1 MALVVFHNIKQ
12 AEANALSRSAVLSNR
27 QIVRAA
33 GVALLGFLASGVLG
47 IVRTSIINS
56 TFGAGAAL
64 DAFTTAQRIPELIF
78 VLVAGGALGSSFIP
92 VFARYLRNED
102 DSQAWRLASAAI
114 TLSSLAAA
122 FLSVIVV
129 IFAPWIVSVV
139 LAPGQSAD
147 VQPLTV
153 SLIRIM
159 MLTPFIFSISGLMMG
174 ILQTY
179 GNFVLPSLAI
189 SMNSIGQI
197 FGALVL
203 AHLLPPLT
211 GTVAQVGT
219 SNVYGLAWGAVVSA
233 LLHLA
238 IQLPGLRAIKTQSL
252 KVRFLLDWH
261 APGLR
266 EVLLMM
272 GPRVLG
278 LGVAQINFIV
288 NTNFASRMI
297 EGSQA
302 VLTTAWTLMF
312 TILGVIGQSIGT
324 AVFPTLSALAAEGN
338 MEGYQDRLARAL
350 RSVIFLALP
359 ATIGLIILGGP
370 FISLLFQRNSWTA
383 EDTAGTAWALAFFSI
398 GITGHASLEVL
409 SRAFYALED
418 SRTPVI
424 IGVMSLVANIL
435 LSIVFIQFIGD
446 PASLARG
453 PFAGLALAN
462 SVTTLLEALALW
474 ALLRRRVGGALK
486 DGYLLDGILRTAAAS
501 VIMLIVI
508 LVLSTVLADRVS
520 MGLVG
525 IIGTV
530 VGGGAFFA
538 STTALKMEE
547 TNTVLGII
555 ARRLKRS

>member
-1 MALVVFHNIKQ
+1 M
-12 AEANALSRSAVLSNR
+12 SRSAAVLTNR

-33 GVALLGFLASGVLG
+33 GIALLGFLASGVLG
-47 IVRTSIINS
+47 IVRTAIVNS

-64 DAFTTAQRIPELIF
+64 DAFSTAQRIPEAIF

-92 VFARYLRNED
+92 VFARYLRND
-102 DSQAWRLASAAI
+102 DDTRAWRLASAAI

-122 FLSVIVV
+122 VLSLVV
-129 IFAPWIVSVV
+129 FIFAPWVIEA
-139 LAPGQSAD
+139 LAPGQ
-147 VQPLTV
+147 VPVVRELTI
-153 SLIRIM
+153 SLVRIM

-197 FGALVL
+197 IGALVI
-203 AHLLPPLT
+203 AHILPPLT
-211 GTVAQVGT
+211 GTVAQVG
-219 SNVYGLAWGAVVSA
+219 SANVYGLAWGAVLSA
-233 LLHLA
+233 VLHLL
-238 IQLPGLRAIKTQSL
+238 IQLPGLRAIQTQAP
-252 KVRFLLDWH
+252 KVRFLLDWRVE
-261 APGLR
+261 GVR
-266 EVLLMM
+266 EVVLMM

-278 LGVAQINFIV
+278 LGVAQLNFFV
-288 NTNFASRMI
+288 NVNFASRMI
-297 EGSQA
+297 VGSQA

-324 AVFPTLSALAAEGN
+324 AVFPTLSAFAADGN
-338 MEGYQDRLARAL
+338 MEGYNDRLARAL

-359 ATIGLIILGGP
+359 ATVGLIVLGGP
-370 FISLLFQRNSWTA
+370 FVGLLFQRNNWTA

-418 SRTPVI
+418 SKTPVF
-424 IGVMSLVANIL
+424 IGVLSLVANIV

-462 SVTTLLEALALW
+462 SVTTLVEAVVLW
-474 ALLRRRVGGALK
+474 ALLRRRIGTGR
-486 DGYLLDGILRTAAAS
+486 DSYLLDGILRTAAATGG
-501 VIMLIVI
+501 MLVI
-508 LVLSTVLADRVS
+508 LVLFTSLIGDTLNYG
-520 MGLVG
+520 MVG
-525 IIGTV
+525 IIGGV
-530 VGGGAFFA
+530 LGAAVFLGG
-538 STTALKMEE
+538 STALKMEE
-547 TNTVLGII
+547 TSTVLGMIL
-555 ARRLKRS
+555 RRIKRS

>member
-1 MALVVFHNIKQ
+1 
-12 AEANALSRSAVLSNR
+12 LSHSAVLTNR

-47 IVRTSIINS
+47 IIRTSIVNS
-56 TFGAGAAL
+56 TFGAGMAL
-64 DAFTTAQRIPELIF
+64 DAFTTAQRIPESIF

-92 VFARYLRNED
+92 VFARYLRNEND
-102 DSQAWRLASAAI
+102 GLAWRLASASI

-122 FLSVIVV
+122 ALSLLAV
-129 IFAPWIVSVV
+129 IFAPWIVATI
-139 LAPGQSAD
+139 LAPGQAAN

-159 MLTPFIFSISGLMMG
+159 MLAPFIFSISGLMMG

-179 GNFVLPSLAI
+179 GNFILPSLAI

-197 FGALVL
+197 FGVLVL
-203 AHLLPPLT
+203 AHVLPPLT
-211 GTVAQVGT
+211 GSVAQVGNA
-219 SNVYGLAWGAVVSA
+219 NVYGLAWGAVLSA
-233 LLHLA
+233 VLHLA
-238 IQLPGLRAIKTQSL
+238 VQLPGLRAIKTQSP
-252 KVRFLLDWH
+252 KVRFLLDWRT
-261 APGLR
+261 PGLR

-278 LGVAQINFIV
+278 LGVAQLNFIV
-288 NTNFASRMI
+288 NTNFASRMVA
-297 EGSQA
+297 GSQA

-338 MEGYQDRLARAL
+338 MEGYQDRLTRAL

-359 ATIGLIILGGP
+359 ATIGLIVLGGP
-370 FISLLFQRNSWTA
+370 FIALLFQRNSWTA
-383 EDTAGTAWALAFFSI
+383 EDTAGTAWALAFYAI

-446 PASLARG
+446 PASLAQG

-462 SVTTLLEALALW
+462 SLTTLAEAGTLW
-474 ALLRRRVGGALK
+474 LLLQRRIGKPK
-486 DGYLLDGILRTAAAS
+486 DRYLLDGILRTGAATS
-501 VIMLIVI
+501 VMLIVI
-508 LVLSTVLADRVS
+508 LPFRLLTSDGLG

-525 IIGTV
+525 L
-530 VGGGAFFA
+530 VGAGLGAAVFFG
-538 STTALKMEE
+538 SSMALKMEE
-547 TNTVLGII
+547 TRTVLGMIL
-555 ARRLKRS
+555 RRLKRS

>member
-1 MALVVFHNIKQ
+1 M
-12 AEANALSRSAVLSNR
+12 SRSAVLSNR

-47 IVRTSIINS
+47 IIRTSIINS

-64 DAFTTAQRIPELIF
+64 DAFNSAQRIPEAIF

-92 VFARYLRNED
+92 VFARYLRSD
-102 DSQAWRLASAAI
+102 DDAHAWRLASATM

-122 FLSVIVV
+122 ILSLIVV
-129 IFAPWIVSVV
+129 ILAPWIVSNV
-139 LAPGQSAD
+139 LASGQPAD

-159 MLTPFIFSISGLMMG
+159 MITPFIFSISGLMMG

-203 AHLLPPLT
+203 AHILPPLT
-211 GTVAQVGT
+211 GSVAQVGNA
-219 SNVYGLAWGAVVSA
+219 NVYGLAWGAVLSA
-233 LLHLA
+233 VLHLA
-238 IQLPGLRAIKTQSL
+238 IQLPGLRAIQTQFP
-252 KVRFLLDWH
+252 KVRVLFDWRT
-261 APGLR
+261 PGLR
-266 EVLLMM
+266 EVLLLM

-278 LGVAQINFIV
+278 LGMAQLNFIV
-288 NTNFASRMI
+288 NTNFASRMV
-297 EGSQA
+297 EGSLT

-338 MEGYQDRLARAL
+338 MDGYKDRLARAL

-359 ATIGLIILGGP
+359 ATVGLIILGGP
-370 FISLLFQRNSWTA
+370 FVALLFQRNSWTA

-409 SRAFYALED
+409 SRAFYALGD
-418 SRTPVI
+418 SKTPVT

-435 LSIVFIQFIGD
+435 LSVVFIQFVGD
-446 PASLARG
+446 PASLSHG
-453 PFAGLALAN
+453 SYAGLALAN
-462 SVTTLLEALALW
+462 SLTTLLEAVALW
-474 ALLRRRVGGALK
+474 FILRRRIDDLK
-486 DGYLLDGILRTAAAS
+486 DGYLIDGILRTGAATVA
-501 VIMLIVI
+501 MLVVI
-508 LVLSTVLADRVS
+508 LGFRLVAAERIS
-520 MGLVG
+520 MGWIG
-525 IIGTV
+525 IIGGV
-530 VGGGAFFA
+530 LGVAVFFGS
-538 STTALKMEE
+538 STLLKMEE
-547 TNTVLGII
+547 THTVLGII
-555 ARRLKRS
+555 LRRIRR

>member
-1 MALVVFHNIKQ
+1 M
-12 AEANALSRSAVLSNR
+12 SRSAVLTNR

-47 IVRTSIINS
+47 IIRTSIINS
-56 TFGAGAAL
+56 TFGAGWAL

-92 VFARYLRNED
+92 VFARYLRS
-102 DSQAWRLASAAI
+102 DSDERAWRLASATI

-122 FLSVIVV
+122 ILSVVVV
-129 IFAPWIVSVV
+129 IFAPWIVAVI
-139 LAPGQSAD
+139 LAPGEPAD

-197 FGALVL
+197 IGALVL
-203 AHLLPPLT
+203 AHILPPLT
-211 GTVAQVGT
+211 GSVAQVG
-219 SNVYGLAWGAVVSA
+219 SANVYGLAWGAVLSA
-233 LLHLA
+233 VLHLA
-238 IQLPGLRAIKTQSL
+238 VQLPGLRAIQTQSPKIRL
-252 KVRFLLDWH
+252 IADWRT
-261 APGLR
+261 PGIR

-278 LGVAQINFIV
+278 LGVAQLNFIV
-288 NTNFASRMI
+288 NTNFASRMV

-338 MEGYQDRLARAL
+338 MDGYKDRLARAL

-359 ATIGLIILGGP
+359 ATVGLIILGGP
-370 FISLLFQRNSWTA
+370 FVALLFQRNSWTA
-383 EDTAGTAWALAFFSI
+383 EDTAGTAWALAFFSL
-398 GITGHASLEVL
+398 GITGHAGLEVL
-409 SRAFYALED
+409 SRAFYALGD
-418 SRTPVI
+418 TKTPVL

-435 LSIVFIQFIGD
+435 LSIIFIQFVGD
-446 PASLARG
+446 PASLAHG
-453 PFAGLALAN
+453 PYAGLALAN
-462 SVTTLLEALALW
+462 SLTTLLEALGLW
-474 ALLRRRVGGALK
+474 SVLRRRIG
-486 DGYLLDGILRTAAAS
+486 DTRDTYLLDGILRTGAATAA
-501 VIMLIVI
+501 MLVVI
-508 LVLSTVLADRVS
+508 LGFRLVLADQIS
-520 MGLVG
+520 MGLMG
-525 IIGTV
+525 I
-530 VGGGAFFA
+530 VGGGLGVAVFFGS
-538 STTALKMEE
+538 STLLKMEE
-547 TNTVLGII
+547 THTVLGMIL
-555 ARRLKRS
+555 RRIKR

>member
-1 MALVVFHNIKQ
+1 MNQ
-12 AEANALSRSAVLSNR
+12 RETQLSRSAAVLTNR

-33 GVALLGFLASGVLG
+33 GIALLGFLASGVLG
-47 IVRTSIINS
+47 IVRTSIVNS

-64 DAFTTAQRIPELIF
+64 DAFTTAQRIPEAIF

-92 VFARYLRNED
+92 VFARYLRND
-102 DSQAWRLASAAI
+102 DDKRAWQLASAAI

-122 FLSVIVV
+122 VLSLVV
-129 IFAPWIVSVV
+129 FILAPWVIEA
-139 LAPGQSAD
+139 LAPGQ
-147 VQPLTV
+147 VPVVRELTV
-153 SLIRIM
+153 SLVRIM

-197 FGALVL
+197 IGALVL

-211 GTVAQVGT
+211 GTVAQVG
-219 SNVYGLAWGAVVSA
+219 SANVYGLAWGAVLSA
-233 LLHLA
+233 VLHLA
-238 IQLPGLRAIKTQSL
+238 IQLPGLRAIQTQSP
-252 KVRFLLDWH
+252 KVRFLLDWRVD
-261 APGLR
+261 GLR
-266 EVLLMM
+266 EVMLMM

-278 LGVAQINFIV
+278 LGVAQLNFIV
-288 NTNFASRMI
+288 NTNFASRMLV
-297 EGSQA
+297 GSQA

-324 AVFPTLSALAAEGN
+324 AVFPTLATFAAEGN
-338 MEGYQDRLARAL
+338 MEGYNDRLTRAL

-359 ATIGLIILGGP
+359 ATVGLIVLGGP
-370 FISLLFQRNSWTA
+370 FVGLLFERNSWTA

-418 SRTPVI
+418 SKTPVF
-424 IGVMSLVANIL
+424 IGVLSLVANIL
-435 LSIVFIQFIGD
+435 LSIVFIRFIGD

-462 SVTTLLEALALW
+462 SVTTLVEAVALW
-474 ALLRRRVGGALK
+474 ALLRRRVGSGR
-486 DGYLLDGILRTAAAS
+486 DGYLFDGIWRTAAATGG
-501 VIMLIVI
+501 MLVI
-508 LVLSTVLADRVS
+508 LVLFTSLIGDTPNYAI
-520 MGLVG
+520 VG
-525 IIGTV
+525 I
-530 VGGGAFFA
+530 GGAVLGGAVFFGC
-538 STTALKMEE
+538 STALKMEE
-547 TNTVLGII
+547 TSLVLGMIL
-555 ARRLKRS
+555 RRIKRS

>member
-1 MALVVFHNIKQ
+1 
-12 AEANALSRSAVLSNR
+12 LSRSAVLSNR
-27 QIVRAA
+27 QIVQAA

-47 IVRTSIINS
+47 IIRTSIINS

-64 DAFTTAQRIPELIF
+64 DAFNTAQRIPEAIF

-102 DSQAWRLASAAI
+102 DGHAWRLASATI

-122 FLSVIVV
+122 ILSIIVV
-129 IFAPWIVSVV
+129 IFTPWIVSAL
-139 LAPGQSAD
+139 LATGQPAD

-174 ILQTY
+174 ILQIY
-179 GNFVLPSLAI
+179 GNFFLPSLAI

-203 AHLLPPLT
+203 AYMLPPLT
-211 GTVAQVGT
+211 GSVAQVGNA
-219 SNVYGLAWGAVVSA
+219 NVYGLAWGAVLSA
-233 LLHLA
+233 VLHLA
-238 IQLPGLRAIKTQSL
+238 IQLPGLRAIQTQSP
-252 KVRFLLDWH
+252 KVRVLFDWRT
-261 APGLR
+261 PGLR

-278 LGVAQINFIV
+278 LGMAQLNFIV
-288 NTNFASRMI
+288 NTNFASRMV
-297 EGSQA
+297 EGSLT
-302 VLTTAWTLMF
+302 VLATAWTLMF

-338 MEGYQDRLARAL
+338 MDGYKDRLARAL

-359 ATIGLIILGGP
+359 ATVGLIILGGP
-370 FISLLFQRNSWTA
+370 FIALLFQRNSWTA
-383 EDTAGTAWALAFFSI
+383 EDTAGTAWALAFFSV

-409 SRAFYALED
+409 SRAFYALGD
-418 SRTPVI
+418 SKTPVM

-435 LSIVFIQFIGD
+435 LSVVFIQFIGD
-446 PASLARG
+446 PASLAHG
-453 PFAGLALAN
+453 SYAGLALAN
-462 SVTTLLEALALW
+462 SLTTLLEALGLW
-474 ALLRRRVGGALK
+474 FILRRRIGHMK
-486 DGYLLDGILRTAAAS
+486 DGYLLDGIIRTGLATAAMLV
-501 VIMLIVI
+501 VILGFRLIV
-508 LVLSTVLADRVS
+508 ADRLS

-525 IIGTV
+525 IIGGVLGLV
-530 VGGGAFFA
+530 VFLGS
-538 STTALKMEE
+538 STLLKMEE
-547 TNTVLGII
+547 THTVLGII
-555 ARRLKRS
+555 LRRIKR

>member
-1 MALVVFHNIKQ
+1 MA
-12 AEANALSRSAVLSNR
+12 RSAVLSNR

-33 GVALLGFLASGVLG
+33 GIALLGFLASGVLG
-47 IVRTSIINS
+47 IVRTAIINS

-64 DAFTTAQRIPELIF
+64 DAFNTAQRIPELIF

-92 VFARYLRNED
+92 VFARYLRND
-102 DSQAWRLASAAI
+102 DDAQAWRLASATI

-122 FLSVIVV
+122 VLSLVV
-129 IFAPWIVSVV
+129 LILAPWIVENV
-139 LAPGQSAD
+139 LAPGQVPVVRD
-147 VQPLTV
+147 LTI

-179 GNFVLPSLAI
+179 GNFVLPSVAI

-197 FGALVL
+197 IGALVL
-203 AHLLPPLT
+203 AHILPPLT
-211 GTVAQVGT
+211 GTVAQVG
-219 SNVYGLAWGAVVSA
+219 SANVYGLAWGAVLSA
-233 LLHLA
+233 VLHLA
-238 IQLPGLRAIKTQSL
+238 VQLPGLRAVQTQSP
-252 KVRFLLDWH
+252 KIRFLMDWRVN
-261 APGLR
+261 GLR

-278 LGVAQINFIV
+278 LGVAQLNFIV

-297 EGSQA
+297 VGSQA

-338 MEGYQDRLARAL
+338 MEGYNDRLTRAL
-350 RSVIFLALP
+350 RSVIFLSLP
-359 ATIGLIILGGP
+359 ATAGLIVVGGP
-370 FISLLFQRNSWTA
+370 FVALLFQRNSWTA

-418 SRTPVI
+418 SKTPVF
-424 IGVMSLVANIL
+424 IGVLSLVANIV
-435 LSIVFIQFIGD
+435 LSMVFIQFIGD

-462 SVTTLLEALALW
+462 SVTTLVEALALW
-474 ALLRRRVGGALK
+474 ALLRRRIGGGR
-486 DGYLLDGILRTAAAS
+486 DRYLLDGIWRTAAATGA
-501 VIMLIVI
+501 MLVI
-508 LVLSTVLADRVS
+508 LVLFTSLFGNTLNDS
-520 MGLVG
+520 LVG
-525 IIGTV
+525 IIGGALGV
-530 VGGGAFFA
+530 VVFFVC
-538 STTALKMEE
+538 TTLLKMDE
-547 TNTVLGII
+547 TSTVLSMIL
-555 ARRLKRS
+555 RRIKRS

>member
-1 MALVVFHNIKQ
+1 M
-12 AEANALSRSAVLSNR
+12 SRSAVLTNR

-47 IVRTSIINS
+47 IIRTSIINS

-64 DAFTTAQRIPELIF
+64 DAFTSAQRIPEAIF

-92 VFARYLRNED
+92 VFARYLPSD
-102 DSQAWRLASAAI
+102 DDGHAWRLASATI

-122 FLSVIVV
+122 ILSIIVV
-129 IFAPWIVSVV
+129 ILAPWIVGVV
-139 LAPGQSAD
+139 LAPGQPAD

-174 ILQTY
+174 ILQTH

-203 AHLLPPLT
+203 AHVLPPLT
-211 GTVAQVGT
+211 GNVAQVGNA
-219 SNVYGLAWGAVVSA
+219 NVYGLAWGAVLSA
-233 LLHLA
+233 VLHLA
-238 IQLPGLRAIKTQSL
+238 IQLPGLRAIQTQSP
-252 KVRFLLDWH
+252 KIRVRFDLNT
-261 APGLR
+261 PGLR

-278 LGVAQINFIV
+278 LGVAQLNFIV
-288 NTNFASRMI
+288 NTNFASRMV

-302 VLTTAWTLMF
+302 ILTTAWTLMF

-338 MEGYQDRLARAL
+338 MDGYKDRLARAL

-359 ATIGLIILGGP
+359 ATVGLIILGGP
-370 FISLLFQRNSWTA
+370 FVALLFQRNSWSA

-409 SRAFYALED
+409 SRAFYALGD
-418 SRTPVI
+418 SKTPVS

-435 LSIVFIQFIGD
+435 LSIVFIQFVGD
-446 PASLARG
+446 PASLAHG
-453 PFAGLALAN
+453 SFAGLALAN
-462 SVTTLLEALALW
+462 SLTTLLEALALW
-474 ALLRRRVGGALK
+474 AVLRRRIGNMK
-486 DGYLLDGILRTAAAS
+486 DGYLIDGILRTGVATVA
-501 VIMLIVI
+501 MLAVI
-508 LVLSTVLADRVS
+508 LGFRLVAADQMS

-525 IIGTV
+525 IVGATLGIGV
-530 VGGGAFFA
+530 FLGS
-538 STTALKMEE
+538 STLLKMEE
-547 TNTVLGII
+547 THTVLGII
-555 ARRLKRS
+555 LRRIRR

>member
-1 MALVVFHNIKQ
+1 M
-12 AEANALSRSAVLSNR
+12 SRSAVLTNR

-47 IVRTSIINS
+47 IIRTSIINS

-102 DSQAWRLASAAI
+102 DGHAWRLASATI

-122 FLSVIVV
+122 ILSIIVV
-129 IFAPWIVSVV
+129 ILAPWIVGVV
-139 LAPGQSAD
+139 LAPGQPVE

-203 AHLLPPLT
+203 AHILPPLI
-211 GTVAQVGT
+211 GNVAQVGNA
-219 SNVYGLAWGAVVSA
+219 NVYGLAWGAVLSA
-233 LLHLA
+233 VLHLA
-238 IQLPGLRAIKTQSL
+238 IQLPGLRAIKTQSP
-252 KVRFLLDWH
+252 KVRFLLDWRTS
-261 APGLR
+261 GLR
-266 EVLLMM
+266 EVLLLM

-278 LGVAQINFIV
+278 LGVAQLNFIV
-288 NTNFASRMI
+288 NTNFASRMV

-338 MEGYQDRLARAL
+338 MDGYKDRLARAL

-359 ATIGLIILGGP
+359 ATVGLIILGGP
-370 FISLLFQRNSWTA
+370 FVALLFQRNSWTA

-409 SRAFYALED
+409 SRAFYALGD
-418 SRTPVI
+418 SKTPVI

-453 PFAGLALAN
+453 SYAGLALAN
-462 SVTTLLEALALW
+462 SLTTLLEALALW
-474 ALLRRRVGGALK
+474 AVLRRRIGNMK
-486 DGYLLDGILRTAAAS
+486 DSYLVDGILRTGAATG
-501 VIMLIVI
+501 VMLVVI
-508 LVLSTVLADRVS
+508 LALRVMTADR
-520 MGLVG
+520 MNFGLVG
-525 IIGTV
+525 I
-530 VGGGAFFA
+530 VGAVLGVGVFLGS
-538 STTALKMEE
+538 STLLKMEE
-547 TNTVLGII
+547 THTVLGII
-555 ARRLKRS
+555 MRRIRR

>member
-1 MALVVFHNIKQ
+1 M
-12 AEANALSRSAVLSNR
+12 SRSAVSNR

-33 GVALLGFLASGVLG
+33 SVALLGFLASGILG

-64 DAFTTAQRIPELIF
+64 DAFRAAQTIPEAIF

-92 VFARYLRNED
+92 VFARYLRND
-102 DSQAWRLASAAI
+102 DDALAWRLASATI
-114 TLSSLAAA
+114 TLSSIAAA
-122 FLSVIVV
+122 SLSLIVV
-129 IFAPWIVSVV
+129 IFAPWIVSSI
-139 LAPGQSAD
+139 LASGQPPD

-174 ILQTY
+174 ILQIH

-203 AHLLPPLT
+203 AHVLPPLT
-211 GTVAQVGT
+211 GSVAQVGN
-219 SNVYGLAWGAVVSA
+219 SNVYGLAWGAVLSA
-233 LLHLA
+233 VLHLA
-238 IQLPGLRAIKTQSL
+238 IQLPGLYAIRTKSP
-252 KVRFLLDWH
+252 KVRFLLDWRT
-261 APGLR
+261 PGLR

-278 LGVAQINFIV
+278 LGMAQLNFII
-288 NTNFASRMI
+288 NTNFASRMVQ
-297 EGSQA
+297 GSYA
-302 VLTTAWTLMF
+302 ILTTAWTLMF

-338 MEGYQDRLARAL
+338 MEGYQDRLTRAL

-359 ATIGLIILGGP
+359 ATIGLIVLGGP
-370 FISLLFQRNSWTA
+370 FVTLLFQRNSWTA
-383 EDTAGTAWALAFFSI
+383 EDTAGTAWALAFYAV

-424 IGVMSLVANIL
+424 IGVMSLVGNIL

-446 PASLARG
+446 PASLAHG

-462 SVTTLLEALALW
+462 SLTTLLEAVTLW
-474 ALLRRRVGGALK
+474 FLLQRRIGNPNA
-486 DGYLLDGILRTAAAS
+486 GYLFDGILRTGIATA
-501 VIMLIVI
+501 VMLVVI
-508 LVLSTVLADRVS
+508 LLFRLLAVDGLG
-520 MGLVG
+520 MTLVG
-525 IIGTV
+525 IVGAGLGTV
-530 VGGGAFFA
+530 VFFG
-538 STTALKMEE
+538 SSMALKMEE
-547 TNTVLGII
+547 TSVVLGMILRKI
-555 ARRLKRS
+555 KRS

>member
-1 MALVVFHNIKQ
+1 M
-12 AEANALSRSAVLSNR
+12 SRSAVLSNR

-33 GVALLGFLASGVLG
+33 TVALLGFLASGVLG

-64 DAFTTAQRIPELIF
+64 DAFTAAQRIPELIF

-102 DSQAWRLASAAI
+102 DAQAWRLASAAI

-122 FLSVIVV
+122 FLSLVVV
-129 IFAPWIVSVV
+129 IFAPWIVAVI
-139 LAPGQSAD
+139 LAPGQSED

-153 SLIRIM
+153 SLVRIM

-179 GNFVLPSLAI
+179 GNFTLPSLAI

-203 AHLLPPLT
+203 AHILPPLT

-238 IQLPGLRAIKTQSL
+238 VQLPGLRAIKTQSPKIHML
-252 KVRFLLDWH
+252 IDWRT
-261 APGLR
+261 PGLR

-278 LGVAQINFIV
+278 LGIAQINFIV
-288 NTNFASRMI
+288 NTNFASRMV

-302 VLTTAWTLMF
+302 VLATAWTLMF

-359 ATIGLIILGGP
+359 ATIGLIVLGGP
-370 FISLLFQRNSWTA
+370 FITLLFQRNSWTA
-383 EDTAGTAWALAFFSI
+383 EDTAGTAWALAFFAI

-418 SRTPVI
+418 SKTPVA
-424 IGVMSLVANIL
+424 IGILSLAANIV
-435 LSIVFIQFIGD
+435 LSALFIQFVGD
-446 PASLARG
+446 PSSLARG

-462 SVTTLLEALALW
+462 SITTLLEALVLW
-474 ALLRRRVGGALK
+474 ALLRRRIGGHLK
-486 DGYLLDGILRTAAAS
+486 DRYVLDGILRTATATVVMFA
-501 VIMLIVI
+501 VI
-508 LVLSTVLADRVS
+508 LILSRLLTDRINI
-520 MGLVG
+520 GLVG
-525 IIGTV
+525 IFGTIA
-530 VGGGAFFA
+530 GGVAFFTM
-538 STTALKMEE
+538 TTLLKMEE
-547 TNTVLGII
+547 TQSVIGII
-555 ARRLKRS
+555 ARRIKRS

>member
-1 MALVVFHNIKQ
+1 M
-12 AEANALSRSAVLSNR
+12 SRSPVLTNR

-47 IVRTSIINS
+47 IIRTSIINS

-92 VFARYLRNED
+92 VFARYLRNEND
-102 DSQAWRLASAAI
+102 EQAWKLASATI
-114 TLSSLAAA
+114 TLSSLAAMV
-122 FLSVIVV
+122 LSLVV
-129 IFAPWIVSVV
+129 VLFAPWIVGVV
-139 LAPGQSAD
+139 LAPGQLPE

-197 FGALVL
+197 IGALVL
-203 AHLLPPLT
+203 ARILPPLT
-211 GTVAQVGT
+211 GSVAQVGNA
-219 SNVYGLAWGAVVSA
+219 NVYGLAWGAVLSA
-233 LLHLA
+233 VLHLA
-238 IQLPGLRAIKTQSL
+238 IQLPGLGAIQTQSP
-252 KVRFLLDWH
+252 KIRFLPNWRT
-261 APGLR
+261 AGLV

-278 LGVAQINFIV
+278 LGVAQLNFIV
-288 NTNFASRMI
+288 NTNFASRMV

-324 AVFPTLSALAAEGN
+324 AVFPTLAALAAEGN
-338 MEGYQDRLARAL
+338 MDGYKDRLARAL

-370 FISLLFQRNSWTA
+370 FIALLFQRNSWTA

-398 GITGHASLEVL
+398 GITGHAGLEVL
-409 SRAFYALED
+409 SRAFYALGD
-418 SRTPVI
+418 TKTPVV
-424 IGVMSLVANIL
+424 IGVMSLVANII
-435 LSIVFIQFIGD
+435 LSAVFIQFVGD
-446 PASLARG
+446 PGSLARG

-462 SVTTLLEALALW
+462 SLTTLAEALALW
-474 ALLRRRVGGALK
+474 LVLRRRIGDLK
-486 DGYLLDGILRTAAAS
+486 DGYLVDGIFRTAAAS
-501 VIMLIVI
+501 GIMLVVI
-508 LVLSTVLADRVS
+508 LTFR
-520 MGLVG
+520 LVG
-525 IIGTV
+525 AERLGTIWLGI
-530 VGGGAFFA
+530 GGGVIGIAVFFG
-538 STTALKMEE
+538 STTLLKMEE
-547 TNTVLGII
+547 TRMVVGMVL
-555 ARRLKRS
+555 RRIKRS

>member
-1 MALVVFHNIKQ
+1 M
-12 AEANALSRSAVLSNR
+12 SRSAAVLTNR

-33 GVALLGFLASGVLG
+33 GIALLGFLASGVLG

-64 DAFTTAQRIPELIF
+64 DAFTTAQRIPEAIF

-92 VFARYLRNED
+92 VFARFLRND
-102 DSQAWRLASAAI
+102 DDARAWRLASAAI
-114 TLSSLAAA
+114 TLSSLTAAV
-122 FLSVIVV
+122 LSLVV
-129 IFAPWIVSVV
+129 FIFAPWIVENV
-139 LAPGQSAD
+139 LATGQVPVVRD
-147 VQPLTV
+147 LTV
-153 SLIRIM
+153 SLVRIM

-197 FGALVL
+197 IGALVI

-211 GTVAQVGT
+211 GTVAQVG
-219 SNVYGLAWGAVVSA
+219 SANVYGLAWGAVLSA

-238 IQLPGLRAIKTQSL
+238 IQLPGLRAIQTQSP
-252 KVRFLLDWH
+252 KVRFLLDWKVD
-261 APGLR
+261 GLR
-266 EVLLMM
+266 EVMLMM

-278 LGVAQINFIV
+278 LGVAQLNFIV

-297 EGSQA
+297 VGSQA

-324 AVFPTLSALAAEGN
+324 AVFPTLSAFAAEGN
-338 MEGYQDRLARAL
+338 MEGYNDRLARAL

-359 ATIGLIILGGP
+359 ATVGLIVLGGP
-370 FISLLFQRNSWTA
+370 FVGLLFQRNSWTA

-418 SRTPVI
+418 SKTPVF
-424 IGVMSLVANIL
+424 IGVLSLVANIL
-435 LSIVFIQFIGD
+435 LSILFIQFIGD

-462 SVTTLLEALALW
+462 SVTTLVEAVVLW
-474 ALLRRRVGGALK
+474 ALLRRRIGQGR
-486 DGYLLDGILRTAAAS
+486 DSYLLDGILRTGAATGG
-501 VIMLIVI
+501 MLVI
-508 LVLSTVLADRVS
+508 LVLFTSFIGDTLND
-520 MGLVG
+520 GLVG
-525 IIGTV
+525 IIGGV
-530 VGGGAFFA
+530 LGVAVFLGC
-538 STTALKMEE
+538 STALKMEE
-547 TNTVLGII
+547 TSTVLGMIL
-555 ARRLKRS
+555 RRIKRS